1 MQLVQRFVILM
12 ALTGA
17 LSGCA
22 ANALDRM
29 GDVMPSMPSMPS
41 MSSMPS
47 MPDMPSMSNLLGRKP
62 PKDPVEVPI
71 FVASTRSTPAK
82 ANIRRAG
89 TEGSANFSMLTVS
102 VPPNHTPGSIELP
115 SFGRPDK
122 RSHFVLADE
131 RTLSRDDLTRQI
143 ATQLAGRVG
152 SSRDILVFVHGYNT
166 GAEEARRRLAQIVA
180 DSHFTGLPVLFNWP
194 TRGELAGYVSDKDSA
209 TASRD
214 ALSRLFVDLSQTPS
228 VGRVHVLAHSMG
240 AWLGMEALREAS
252 ISGHQGLDGRLGEV
266 MLAAPDI
273 DLAVFRQQLA
283 KLGMVHV
290 SVFASAGDRA
300 LSLSSLIARDRPRV
314 GALDP
319 RKPNERLEL
328 TRLGVT
334 LYDLSGLSSGL
345 IGHDVY
351 ADAPEV
357 IRLIGTELA
366 RAPSEDV
373 PTAPPAGEAGAEA
386 KSAEAK
392 SAQSLIKADD
402 LPPPNL

>member
-1 MQLVQRFVILM
+1 MQLAQRFVTLL

-29 GDVMPSMPSMPS
+29 GDALPAMPSMA
-41 MSSMPS
+41 SMPS

-62 PKDPVEVPI
+62 AKDPVEVPI
-71 FVASTRSTPAK
+71 FVASTRSAQSK

-89 TEGSANFSMLTVS
+89 GEGSANFSMLSVS
-102 VPPNHTPGSIELP
+102 VPPNHAPGLIEQP

-122 RSHFVLADE
+122 RSHFVLMDE
-131 RTLSRDDLTRQI
+131 RPLSREEYTRQI
-143 ATQLAGRVG
+143 ASQLAGRVG
-152 SSRDILVFVHGYNT
+152 SSRDILIFVHGYNT

-180 DSHFTGLPVLFNWP
+180 DSHFAGVAVLFNWP
-194 TRGELAGYVSDKDSA
+194 TRGELSAYVSDKDSA

-273 DLAVFRQQLA
+273 DLAVFRQQLS
-283 KLGMVHV
+283 KLGNVHV
-290 SVFASAGDRA
+290 SVFTSAGDRA

-334 LYDLSGLSSGL
+334 VYDLSGLSSGL

-357 IRLIGTELA
+357 IRLIGNELS
-366 RAPSEDV
+366 RTPSEETPSTPV
-373 PTAPPAGEAGAEA
+373 AGANGET
-386 KSAEAK
+386 SQ
-392 SAQSLIKADD
+392 SAQSLIRSED
-402 LPPPNL
+402 LPPPNP

>member
-1 MQLVQRFVILM
+1 
-12 ALTGA
+12 
-17 LSGCA
+17 
-22 ANALDRM
+22 
-29 GDVMPSMPSMPS
+29 
-41 MSSMPS
+41 
-47 MPDMPSMSNLLGRKP
+47 
-62 PKDPVEVPI
+62 
-71 FVASTRSTPAK
+71 
-82 ANIRRAG
+82 
-89 TEGSANFSMLTVS
+89 
-102 VPPNHTPGSIELP
+102 
-115 SFGRPDK
+115 
-122 RSHFVLADE
+122 
-131 RTLSRDDLTRQI
+131 
-143 ATQLAGRVG
+143 
-152 SSRDILVFVHGYNT
+152 
-166 GAEEARRRLAQIVA
+166 
-180 DSHFTGLPVLFNWP
+180 
-194 TRGELAGYVSDKDSA
+194 
-209 TASRD
+209 
-214 ALSRLFVDLSQTPS
+214 
-228 VGRVHVLAHSMG
+228 
-240 AWLGMEALREAS
+240 MEALREAS
-252 ISGHQGLDGRLGEV
+252 ISGHQGLNGRLGEV

-283 KLGMVHV
+283 KLGTVHV
-290 SVFASAGDRA
+290 TVFASAGDRA

-373 PTAPPAGEAGAEA
+373 PTTPPAGEAGAEA

>member
-1 MQLVQRFVILM
+1 M

-89 TEGSANFSMLTVS
+89 TEGSANFSMLNVS
-102 VPPNHTPGSIELP
+102 VPPNHSPGSIELP

-131 RTLSRDDLTRQI
+131 RSLSRDDLTRQI

-166 GAEEARRRLAQIVA
+166 GAEDARRRLAQIVA

-214 ALSRLFVDLSQTPS
+214 ALSRLFVDLSHPGNCIISFVPWIGRRNYQNTLWSCHDFVFYDAIGLVERNEKVLS
-228 VGRVHVLAHSMG
+228 VVFKNSQAN
-240 AWLGMEALREAS
+240 AS
-252 ISGHQGLDGRLGEV
+252 SSSSTVES
-266 MLAAPDI
+266 AFSPDP
-273 DLAVFRQQLA
+273 
-283 KLGMVHV
+283 KL
-290 SVFASAGDRA
+290 SRA
-300 LSLSSLIARDRPRV
+300 
-314 GALDP
+314 
-319 RKPNERLEL
+319 
-328 TRLGVT
+328 
-334 LYDLSGLSSGL
+334 
-345 IGHDVY
+345 
-351 ADAPEV
+351 
-357 IRLIGTELA
+357 
-366 RAPSEDV
+366 
-373 PTAPPAGEAGAEA
+373 
-386 KSAEAK
+386 
-392 SAQSLIKADD
+392 
-402 LPPPNL
+402 